1 MQSFRKLQNALDCE
15 RRPGYSIYQYGI
27 PARRFLVA
35 SERDFFNKY
44 MKNRPYSERNFY
56 EVIRADTPCDLIMV

>member
-1 MQSFRKLQNALDCE
+1 MQSFRKLQKALDCE

-27 PARRFLVA
+27 PARMFLVA

-44 MKNRPYSERNFY
+44 MKSHVYDSLY
-56 EVIRADTPCDLIMV
+56 